1 MPAGAHARRSSGLRR
16 GVLGS
21 ADAVAQSLAL
31 LALTFAVTAAPALA
45 AMTAGAAVPVAY
57 VIAGSAACAW
67 AR

>member
-1 MPAGAHARRSSGLRR
+1 MPHGAHAKTTSETGGGLRR

-45 AMTAGAAVPVAY
+45 AATAGAAVPVA
-57 VIAGSAACAW
+57 
-67 AR
+67 